1 MLRTWTRWIVYPII
15 LVAVMLLA
23 SCVQGFAAGRNSG
36 ANSELNQFT
45 ITSFVA
51 DYRLEL
57 QPDGTT
63 DALVTE
69 QIDAS
74 FSRTG
79 VNRGITRAIPLKY
92 QNHTNSV
99 SDIQVSG
106 TVQSSRTQY
115 GKGETRTGAQ
125 PVTTSIDKNVMI
137 IRIGDPDRRLTSGA
151 QSWTLSYRLGDIAMN
166 TPDGARQEIYLDAN
180 GTGWEVPFTKVTA
193 RLHVPT
199 DLAGRLDGQTACYWG
214 PEGARNTCPITTEAD
229 PDGTVITASAGPL
242 DRRENLT
249 FAAGFT
255 NDTFPVA
262 YTPKLSPLPWWL
274 LVLPAIGLIAYAIA
288 SIAWLRATRGRRP
301 GAIVTEYLP
310 PEGVPA
316 LVAADVMGRAPR
328 GPTAQLLEFVVAGTL
343 TLHNSKPADP
353 RGDGPP
359 QRLGWWRRRK
369 LRQQL
374 FIPAG
379 DFDHIE
385 NDDLRTIMKG
395 YFEGGLGVAPH
406 PETAGW
412 LADKQVDLIQR
423 GGWRDW
429 TQGSRAWLLPIVIL
443 FTLLAGAGML
453 LFAPKGPDLWLAYA
467 SAVAGLLLVIAAYF
481 RQPSFGPLTEKGREL
496 RTYLLGLER
505 FITLAE
511 ADRIAWLQNVESAP
525 RVSADTHEALV
536 KLYEPLLP
544 FAVIFGREKT
554 WSELLGE
561 HEKALPEASSWLA
574 DLNLNVAFADLVTT
588 LDHGHQHRS
597 FYSYSGSESMR
608 ETHMSLGDSVSDATS
623 SFGEALSNMQ
633 RSDNDGGGS
642 RWGGSSRGGGWSSG
656 GSSGGGR
663 SGGGMGGGGGGGW

>member
-23 SCVQGFAAGRNSG
+23 SCVQGFAAGRSDG

-45 ITSFVA
+45 IRSFVA
-51 DYRLEL
+51 DYRLES

-63 DALVTE
+63 DVLVTE
-69 QIDAS
+69 QIDAN
-74 FSRTG
+74 FSRSR
-79 VNRGITRAIPLKY
+79 VNRGITRAIPLKF
-92 QNHTNSV
+92 QDHSNSV
-99 SDIQVSG
+99 TEIAVTG
-106 TVQSSRTQY
+106 TVRSSRTGY
-115 GKGETRTGAQ
+115 GGAETRTGPQ
-125 PVTTSIDKNVMI
+125 PTTTSIDKNVMI
-137 IRIGDPDRRLTSGA
+137 IRIGDPDRYLASGG
-151 QSWTLSYRLGDIAMN
+151 QSWTLSYRLGDVAMN
-166 TPDGARQEIYLDAN
+166 TPDGLRQEIYLDAN

-193 RLHVPT
+193 RLHVPPT
-199 DLAGRLDGQTACYWG
+199 LAHRLDGQTACYWG
-214 PEGARNTCPITTEAD
+214 PEGARNTCPVTTQSGPEA
-229 PDGTVITASAGPL
+229 TVLTATAGPL

-249 FAAGFT
+249 FAAGFAD
-255 NDTFPVA
+255 DTFPVA
-262 YTPKLSPLPWWL
+262 YTPTPAPLPWWL

-288 SIAWLRATRGRRP
+288 WVRWLRATRGRRP

-343 TLHNSKPADP
+343 TLRNTQPTGP
-353 RGDGPP
+353 GPDGPP
-359 QRLGWWRRRK
+359 RRLGWWQRRK

-374 FIPAG
+374 FIPAP
-379 DFDHIE
+379 DFDRI
-385 NDDLRTIMKG
+385 DDADLRTVMKG
-395 YFEGGLGVAPH
+395 YFDRGLGVTPH
-406 PETAGW
+406 PDTAGW
-412 LADKQVDLIQR
+412 LSDKQIDLVQR

-429 TQGSRAWLLPIVIL
+429 ALGSRGWLLPVFIL
-443 FTLLAGAGML
+443 FACMAGAGML
-453 LFAPKGPDLWLAYA
+453 LFAPRGPELWLAYA

-496 RTYLLGLER
+496 RTYLLGLEK
-505 FITLAE
+505 FITMAE
-511 ADRIAWLQNVESAP
+511 ADRIAWLQGVQSAP
-525 RVSADTHEALV
+525 RVSADNHEALV

-544 FAVIFGREKT
+544 YAVIFGHEKT

-561 HEKALPEASSWLA
+561 HEKALPETSSWLSG
-574 DLNLNVAFADLVTT
+574 LNLDVAVADLVTT

-608 ETHMSLGDSVSDATS
+608 ETHMSLGDSVSDATE
-623 SFGEALSNMQ
+623 SFAEALSDMQ

-642 RWGGSSRGGGWSSG
+642 SWGGRSSGGSWSSG